1 MFNLVRSDRRNA
13 QRLVRRSD
21 RAIAAGQW
29 SAALAANEA
38 AEQTVRVAIA
48 AADVP
53 QDQRVL
59 GSLLYNRA
67 MILERLDEV
76 DRAFYAASD
85 SLKVYHD
92 LDPTWGAPKLVR
104 LALAGLQPQNSYMPE
119 LSQVLRTSDEDQ
131 RYRMLLDIA
140 VPHDIEPTEA
150 EERIGQAA
158 DARSRSQRLQ
168 VLARADDAH
177 LAQDLFLTD
186 ANLAAPVQTYEQLLA
201 YGYRYT
207 SADLDRL
214 QTRRTEI
221 RRILHRRPE

>member
-1 MFNLVRSDRRNA
+1 MFNLMRSDRRNA
-13 QRLVRRSD
+13 QRLIRRSD

-29 SAALAANEA
+29 PAALAANEA
-38 AEQTVRVAIA
+38 AEHAVRAAIA

-53 QDQRVL
+53 QNQRVL

-67 MILERLDEV
+67 MILERLDRA
-76 DRAFYAASD
+76 DRAAAAASD

-92 LDPTWGAPKLVR
+92 LDPTWGSPKLVR
-104 LALAGLQPQNSYMPE
+104 LALAGLQPQNSYMRE
-119 LSQVLRTSDEDQ
+119 LSQALRTSAEEQ

-140 VPHDIEPTEA
+140 IPHGIEPTEA

-168 VLARADDAH
+168 VLTRADDSN
-177 LAQDLFLTD
+177 LDQDLFLTD
-186 ANLAAPVQTYEQLLA
+186 TNLAAPVLAYQQLLA

-207 SADLDRL
+207 SADLDRV
-214 QTRRTEI
+214 QTRHTEI